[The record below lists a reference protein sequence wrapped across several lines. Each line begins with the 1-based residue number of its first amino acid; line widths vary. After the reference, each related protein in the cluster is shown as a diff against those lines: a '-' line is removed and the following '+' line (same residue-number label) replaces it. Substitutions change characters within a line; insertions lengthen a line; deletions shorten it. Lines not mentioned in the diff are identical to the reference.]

1 MNMFKAMIVHII
13 STLIC
18 GHVQGYD
25 CPHNKHSYMNMFKAM
40 IVHIIS
46 TLI

>member
-13 STLIC
+13 SIIS
-18 GHVQGYD
+18 YD
-25 CPHNKHSYMNMFKAM
+25 SYMNMFKAM

>member
-1 MNMFKAMIVHII
+1 MCHNKG
-13 STLIC
+13 LYE
-18 GHVQGYD
+18 HVGYD